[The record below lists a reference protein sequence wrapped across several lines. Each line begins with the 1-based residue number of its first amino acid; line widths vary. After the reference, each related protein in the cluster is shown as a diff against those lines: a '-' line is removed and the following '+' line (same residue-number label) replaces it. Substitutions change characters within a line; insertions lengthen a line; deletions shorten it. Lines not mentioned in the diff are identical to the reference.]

1 MNLQTIK
8 PRAQWKDNDYGRY
21 CVVTFSDMPG
31 EYHARTLEEALRRAH
46 LVRLL
51 CMTSL
56 KAAMGSGRRDA

>member
-1 MNLQTIK
+1 MNLQTVK
-8 PRAQWKDNDYGRY
+8 PRAQWKENNFGRY

-31 EYHARTLEEALRRAH
+31 EYHHQTIDEALRRAY

-56 KAAMGSGRRDA
+56 KAAMGATRRGK